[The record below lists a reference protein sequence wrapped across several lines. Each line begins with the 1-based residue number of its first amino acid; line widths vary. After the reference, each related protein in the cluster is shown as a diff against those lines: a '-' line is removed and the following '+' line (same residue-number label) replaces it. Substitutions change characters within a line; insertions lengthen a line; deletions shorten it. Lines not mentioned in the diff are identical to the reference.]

1 MKTYFGHT
9 FAALVLMA
17 MHAGNLPAQDVSKP
31 DAAKVDEAKTEQP
44 EPLKVAKPTRA
55 ELRDKQLDV
64 SLEARDIE
72 RILGKLKKASELSK
86 TRITEAAKVAE
97 SASTSLDKGDSK
109 AARAEAQQT
118 AEMFQ
123 EIAKQLEA
131 LLKEEAP
138 QQIAEAR
145 ELAKQLAKAERE
157 FAEKFQGALNPTQAT
172 SGKGKIDPQSQ
183 VKPLTDPDMKMEGNQ
198 GKSQKGNGGKNGN
211 QNPVDQNSEKKD
223 ADGKQPNDK
232 NGDKPEPN
240 QGDADQPG
248 DKGTKPR
255 TDGKNGGDKPMPDGQ
270 GGASEDK
277 EKDKGSGKD
286 EGPDGNAGDKD
297 KDDKKPG
304 ADGKSEDEKDG
315 DKDGKKKGDGG
326 SGKDEPSDKPG
337 AGAGQKKEEGKDGD
351 EKQPGGGGSKK
362 EDKDKQKP
370 GDDQDGSGGDKPNDK
385 KRDGSGGGSDD
396 ERMNDKGRNGRGKTL
411 TAEQLRE
418 MAAARA
424 DQLAER
430 GKTLQDVLNAIAQ
443 STDPND
449 KDAVAKI
456 QAISKEI
463 DVNKLVAEMSAVSN
477 MIRSKKDDDAK
488 LSSLDA
494 AERLEIMA
502 QRLDGAYRGIVA
514 PQAEELRKLEQAL
527 ADLRDQ
533 MENLETPSQVAAW
546 HREARELLDKLDKL
560 GVNLKAREELE
571 IEMKKAGFG
580 VDADRTRRDVNWG
593 LINGRYDTPVGYGL
607 AIVHLQEDV
616 QERIQTL
623 IIGDLGNV
631 SDEATPPRY
640 QEFVEK
646 YYEVLSRSGGK
657 STKPETSSTRGK
669 QTAPVRK
676 P

>member
-9 FAALVLMA
+9 FAAFVLMA
-17 MHAGNLPAQDVSKP
+17 MHAGNLQAQDVSKP
-31 DAAKVDEAKTEQP
+31 DAAKVDEAKTEQA

-145 ELAKQLAKAERE
+145 QLAQQLAKAEKE
-157 FAEKFQGALNPTQAT
+157 FAENFQGALNPIQAV
-172 SGKGKIDPQSQ
+172 GKGKVDPKTQ
-183 VKPLTDPDMKMEGNQ
+183 VKPMTYPDMKLKGAQ
-198 GKSQKGNGGKNGN
+198 GQRLGQGGKNDKKNEG
-211 QNPVDQNSEKKD
+211 DKDSEKKD
-223 ADGKQPNDK
+223 ADGKKPDGKNPDGK
-232 NGDKPEPN
+232 NGDKPELKE
-240 QGDADQPG
+240 GDSEQPG
-248 DKGTKPR
+248 EKGTKPR
-255 TDGKNGGDKPMPDGQ
+255 ADGKNGGDKPMPDGQ

-277 EKDKGSGKD
+277 EKGKGSGKD
-286 EGPDGNAGDKD
+286 
-297 KDDKKPG
+297 KDDKQPG
-304 ADGKSEDEKDG
+304 SGKSEDEKEG
-315 DKDGKKKGDGG
+315 DKDGKKKGDAG
-326 SGKDEPSDKPG
+326 SGKDEPSNKPG
-337 AGAGQKKEEGKDGD
+337 AGAGQKKEDGKDGD
-351 EKQPGGGGSKK
+351 EKQPGGSGSKK
-362 EDKDKQKP
+362 DGNDDEKPGEDK
-370 GDDQDGSGGDKPNDK
+370 DGSGGDKPGDK
-385 KRDGSGGGSDD
+385 KRNGSGDGSDA
-396 ERMNDKGRNGRGKTL
+396 ERMNDKGRSGRGAPL
-411 TAEQLRE
+411 SAEQLRE

-456 QAISKEI
+456 QAITKEI
-463 DVNKLVAEMSAVSN
+463 DVNKLVAEMSDVSN

-546 HREARELLDKLDKL
+546 HREVRELLDKLDKL

-593 LINGRYDTPVGYGL
+593 LNNGRYDTPVGYGL

-616 QERIQTL
+616 QERIQAL
-623 IIGDLGNV
+623 ILGDLGNV
-631 SDEATPPRY
+631 SDEATPPKY
-640 QEFVEK
+640 QELVEK
-646 YYEVLSRSGGK
+646 YYEVLSRNGKPGAGGK
-657 STKPETSSTRGK
+657 PEARNPTSNVKAKSK
-669 QTAPVRK
+669 
-676 P
+676 